1 MSLSQHRAADALA
14 CTLHPR
20 YNSPPQF
27 ALRDMSTQY
36 AALSARP
43 NIRPRRSLALFAAL
57 SVFMMLLSYLVLL
70 CIAAA
75 SAYLPYLVVAN
86 MRTVNVQVL
95 VLLLSG
101 VVIAGTI
108 LYSLVPRWDRFV
120 PPGLLLEPSA
130 HPKLFEEIQ
139 QLAADLNE
147 PIPEEVYLIG
157 AVNAWVADRGGI
169 LGFGSRR
176 VMAIGLPL
184 FSILSLS
191 EFRGVLAHEFAHFYG
206 GDTKLGPFVY
216 RTQSAVARALQNTA
230 RFGADVSL
238 PWLFRLV
245 QRAVAHLL
253 NWYFLLFLSVI
264 NFVSR
269 KSEFRADEL
278 ACIIAGSS
286 AVAGG
291 LRKIHATGS
300 AWLGYWASEVSPLL
314 VGGHIPP
321 IAAGFAQF
329 LAAPTVAPQIA
340 QYLEKE
346 LLGGASDPYDSHPP
360 LCQRL
365 AALGA
370 NRASLIAGEDQS
382 AVCLLPGL
390 EQLELRWLE
399 FVSPE
404 HKTGLRAIT
413 WSESAELAI
422 IPSWRSA
429 MAENPSLFEG
439 LRIEAVPYALRD
451 LPDISRKFRDP
462 KGTFLSTQQ
471 RIEHAAQLAAIAVGL
486 TLLDHGW
493 QLEASPGLLYFHKDG
508 QELNLFETLGQLR
521 TFSIPRE
528 QWFELSNRL
537 GIADLAIN
545 TNDSKSTLKEV

>member
-1 MSLSQHRAADALA
+1 
-14 CTLHPR
+14 
-20 YNSPPQF
+20 
-27 ALRDMSTQY
+27 MSTQY

-75 SAYLPYLVVAN
+75 SAYLPYLAITN
-86 MRTVNVQVL
+86 MRMVNAQVL
-95 VLLLSG
+95 VLFLSG
-101 VVIAGTI
+101 VAIAGTI
-108 LYSLVPRWDRFV
+108 LYSLVPRRDRFV
-120 PPGLLLEPSA
+120 PPGVLLQPSA
-130 HPKLFEEIQ
+130 HPKLFEEIH

-147 PIPEEVYLIG
+147 PVPEEVYLIG

-184 FSILSLS
+184 FSILSVS
-191 EFRGVLAHEFAHFYG
+191 EFRGVLAHEFAHYYG

-230 RFGADVSL
+230 RFGAGVSL

-245 QRAVAHLL
+245 QRGVAHLL
-253 NWYFLLFLSVI
+253 NWYFLLFLRVI

-278 ACIIAGSS
+278 ACIIAGNS
-286 AVAGG
+286 AVAEG
-291 LRKIHATGS
+291 LRKIHGAGW
-300 AWLGYWASEVSPLL
+300 AWLLYWASEVSPLAI
-314 VGGHIPP
+314 GGHIPP

-346 LLGGASDPYDSHPP
+346 LVGGESDPYDSHPP
-360 LCQRL
+360 LRQRL
-365 AALGA
+365 AAVSENGV
-370 NRASLIAGEDQS
+370 SLLAGKDQS
-382 AVCLLPGL
+382 AICLLPEL
-390 EQLELRWLE
+390 EQLELSWLE

-404 HKTGLRAIT
+404 HKTGFRPVA
-413 WSESAELAI
+413 WSESATLAT

-429 MAENPSLFEG
+429 MADNPSLFEG

-451 LPDISRKFRDP
+451 CDLREISRKFHDP
-462 KGTFLSTQQ
+462 KGTLLTPEQ
-471 RIEHAAQLAAIAVGL
+471 RIEHVAQLLPIAVGL
-486 TLLDHGW
+486 TLLDDGW
-493 QLEASPGLLYFHKDG
+493 QLEANPGLLYFHKDG
-508 QELNLFETLGQLR
+508 QKLNVFDTLGQLR
-521 TFSIPRE
+521 SGSFPRE

-537 GIADLAIN
+537 GIADLIIN
-545 TNDSKSTLKEV
+545 AAETKPAF

>member
-1 MSLSQHRAADALA
+1 
-14 CTLHPR
+14 
-20 YNSPPQF
+20 
-27 ALRDMSTQY
+27 
-36 AALSARP
+36 
-43 NIRPRRSLALFAAL
+43 
-57 SVFMMLLSYLVLL
+57 MMLLSYLVLL

-75 SAYLPYLVVAN
+75 SAYLPYLVVTN
-86 MRTVNVQVL
+86 MHTLNAQVL
-95 VLLLSG
+95 VLFLSG
-101 VVIAGTI
+101 LVIAGTI
-108 LYSLVPRWDRFV
+108 LYSLVPRRDRFV

-130 HPKLFEEIQ
+130 HPKLFDEIH

-147 PIPEEVYLIG
+147 PVPEEVYLIG

-184 FSILSLS
+184 ISILSVS
-191 EFRGVLAHEFAHFYG
+191 EFRGVLAHEFAHYYG

-230 RFGADVSL
+230 RFGAGVSL

-245 QRAVAHLL
+245 QRGEAQLL
-253 NWYFLLFLSVI
+253 NWYFLLFLRAI

-286 AVAGG
+286 AVTEG
-291 LRKIHATGS
+291 LRKIHGAGS
-300 AWLGYWASEVSPLL
+300 AWLSYWASEVSPL
-314 VGGHIPP
+314 VIRGHIPP

-329 LAAPTVAPQIA
+329 LAAPTVAPKIA

-346 LLGGASDPYDSHPP
+346 LAGGESDPYDSHPP
-360 LCQRL
+360 LRQRL
-365 AALGA
+365 AAVSG
-370 NRASLIAGEDQS
+370 NEISLIGGEDQS
-382 AVCLLPGL
+382 AVCLLPEL

-399 FVSPE
+399 FISPE
-404 HKTGLRAIT
+404 RKTGFHAVA
-413 WSESAELAI
+413 WSESASVAI

-429 MAENPSLFEG
+429 LAENPSLFEG

-451 LPDISRKFRDP
+451 LPEISRKFHDP
-462 KGTFLSTQQ
+462 KGMLLRPEQ
-471 RIEHAAQLAAIAVGL
+471 RIEHVAQLLPIAVGL

-493 QLEASPGLLYFHKDG
+493 QLEANPGLLYFHKDG
-508 QELNLFETLGQLR
+508 QKLNVFEILGQLR
-521 TFSIPRE
+521 GGSFPHE
-528 QWFELSNRL
+528 QWLGLSHRL
-537 GIADLAIN
+537 GIADLMIN
-545 TNDSKSTLKEV
+545 AAETKPSFKEPKSRPDR